1 MVDEGAWGFDLP
13 LGGNIRSAV
22 GDPAVECVVFH
33 DGLPLASVLSTSLQD
48 WRFPSLGC
56 VSIVV
61 PDWLSWVP
69 SSTEIM
75 FAVPPGMIFVH
86 QDHHKATN
94 LLGTCKEQHAEKA
107 PS

>member
-22 GDPAVECVVFH
+22 GDPAV
-33 DGLPLASVLSTSLQD
+33 ASVLSTSLQD